1 MEHSDRHKP
10 SVDSRNFDP
19 VRRLGPAGHDQQHR
33 FEVLEAITAPAGL
46 GVVEEGAYA
55 DLIVIDGNPLE
66 DIKVL
71 EDYANNMKVIIRDG
85 KVWKNT
91 LK

>member
-1 MEHSDRHKP
+1 M
-10 SVDSRNFDP
+10 
-19 VRRLGPAGHDQQHR
+19 
-33 FEVLEAITAPAGL
+33 
-46 GVVEEGAYA
+46 VEEGAYA